1 VRVSSDWSLGG
12 GRRSRERERS
22 TSVVRGERLWSERVS
37 TTGRFDRTLRIR
49 SIFTLTELGEVGE
62 VPQLL
67 SVTSGILNSRMLL
80 EKS

>member
-1 VRVSSDWSLGG
+1 M
-12 GRRSRERERS
+12 
-22 TSVVRGERLWSERVS
+22 S
-37 TTGRFDRTLRIR
+37 TTGRFDRSLRIR